1 MCEYRQG
8 SYVTTVVVH
17 KSYFKNICRSM
28 QGTYTGT
35 QASQINE
42 YVEGFTL
49 YILTACVCTCVCTTA
64 HEGSCFHTNTR
75 VHGGRA
81 SGRIDEGPYSLFML
95 YTPHHTCNTH
105 NIYIASHYIAWIPN
119 NTRTL
124 RHTKRQPPMHQMRL
138 DYTTHQHEPSFPV
151 CYDHFSIQEASLF
164 LNHPLHFG
172 KHCLPYIFPLCTPS
186 EYHQHPPKAR
196 KHNHSPTYPGLPC
209 NRQSDKA
216 ITPRT

>member
-1 MCEYRQG
+1 MCEIIKG

-28 QGTYTGT
+28 LGRYTGT

-42 YVEGFTL
+42 YVEGLTYI

-105 NIYIASHYIAWIPN
+105 NISQRTALLGSQTIHALFVTLKGNHQC
-119 NTRTL
+119 TR
-124 RHTKRQPPMHQMRL
+124 
-138 DYTTHQHEPSFPV
+138 
-151 CYDHFSIQEASLF
+151 
-164 LNHPLHFG
+164 
-172 KHCLPYIFPLCTPS
+172 
-186 EYHQHPPKAR
+186 
-196 KHNHSPTYPGLPC
+196 
-209 NRQSDKA
+209 
-216 ITPRT
+216 